1 MKTYRTYFRRKSE
14 ILGIESPASDTST
27 KKIVDQTRLR
37 HTCAVCRE
45 SFSSEGLLL
54 SHLAAHSQPEVPVT
68 GPTASASR
76 QAALKQQH
84 PCDFCPNSFST
95 FTRLKEHSIS
105 VHGETKPLKCLTC
118 GTRFRDRIVLRVH
131 EEAKH
136 SNKRQPCDI
145 CGKSFSAE
153 RQDSYRFLLFF
164 YYGQSPGS
172 GRFFPTS
179 YPDNDGARYLS
190 MSVKLRWIYIYVRYR
205 VPSCDSIVLH

>member
-1 MKTYRTYFRRKSE
+1 MWSVVGGTVGTRYQGTVTLVLIALADSRRIRYPALAITCKMKTYIRRKSE
-14 ILGIESPASDTST
+14 ILGIESLASDTST
-27 KKIVDQTRLR
+27 KRIEDQTRLR
-37 HTCAVCRE
+37 HTCALCRE
-45 SFSSEGLLL
+45 SFPSEDLLL
-54 SHLAAHSQPEVPVT
+54 SHLAAHSGPELPVPVT

-84 PCDFCPNSFST
+84 PCDFCSSSFST
-95 FTRLKEHSIS
+95 FTRLKEHAVS

-153 RQDSYRFLLFF
+153 RQDSYRFIL
-164 YYGQSPGS
+164 
-172 GRFFPTS
+172 
-179 YPDNDGARYLS
+179 
-190 MSVKLRWIYIYVRYR
+190 
-205 VPSCDSIVLH
+205 